1 MNNNIQIPLDLPDV
15 RILEVSKT
23 EQEGWLIRVES
34 TIGSTTCHKCGQKIT
49 EFHAMGEP
57 LLVRHLPLFE
67 IPVRIELRP
76 KRYRCPD
83 CDGGPTT
90 TEQPDWYQR
99 RSPNTKAYEQWLLR
113 LLINSTV
120 TDVARKLNVSEDTV
134 SGVLD
139 RWVETSV
146 DWSTFLSI
154 AVIGIDEISVKR
166 GHRDYIAIVTTKTA
180 TGVVVLGVLGDRK
193 KETVLAFLKSIPEGL
208 KATVE
213 TVCTDMYQG
222 YVNAVAEVLPHA
234 KIVVDRFHVAQVYRK
249 SADAVRKREL
259 RRLKQELP
267 EPKYALLKGLMWAF
281 RKRPKDLNPAEKVLL
296 NRAFFYA
303 PEMETAYVLREE
315 LTNIFDQP
323 HSKEDGKHA
332 IEAWSKRV
340 SKRGIAEF
348 TDCLKTVHNWLDEIT
363 NYFLERQTS
372 GFVEGFNNRIKVM
385 KRRCYGIFKVNRIF
399 QRLTLDLHGYERF
412 KSVLDQ
418 AKYV

>member
-23 EQEGWLIRVES
+23 EKEGWLIRVES
-34 TIGSTTCHKCGQKIT
+34 TVGSSTCRKCGQKIT
-49 EFHAMGEP
+49 EFHALGEP
-57 LLVRHLPLFE
+57 LCLRHLPLFE

-83 CDGGPTT
+83 CEGGPTT
-90 TEQPDWYQR
+90 TEQPDWYQQ

-120 TDVARKLNVSEDTV
+120 TDVARKLNVSEETV

-146 DWSTFLSI
+146 DWTVFLSI

-166 GHRDYIAIVTTKTA
+166 GHRDYVVIVTTKTS
-180 TGVVVLGVLGDRK
+180 TGVVILGVLSDRK
-193 KETVLAFLKSIPEGL
+193 KETVLAFLKSIPEAL

-213 TVCTDMYQG
+213 TVCMDMYKG
-222 YVNAVAEVLPHA
+222 YANAVAEVFPQA
-234 KIVVDRFHVAQVYRK
+234 KIVVDRFHVAQAYRK

-259 RRLKQELP
+259 RRLKRELP
-267 EPKYALLKGLMWAF
+267 EPKYSLLKGLMWAF
-281 RKRPKDLNPAEKVLL
+281 RKRQKDLNPAEKVLL

-323 HSKEDGKHA
+323 HTKAEGKQA

-348 TDCLKTVHNWLDEIT
+348 TDCLKTLHNWLDEIT
-363 NYFLERQTS
+363 NYFLERRSS

-399 QRLTLDLHGYERF
+399 QRLTLDIHGYKRF
-412 KSVLDQ
+412 GPVLDQ
-418 AKYV
+418 VKYT

>member
-34 TIGSTTCHKCGQKIT
+34 TVGSTTCHKCGQKIS

-57 LLVRHLPLFE
+57 LCLRHLPLFE

-134 SGVLD
+134 SGVLE

-146 DWSTFLSI
+146 DWSAFLSI

-166 GHRDYIAIVTTKTA
+166 GHRDYIAIVTTKAA
-180 TGVVVLGVLGDRK
+180 TGVVILGVLGDRK
-193 KETVLAFLKSIPEGL
+193 KETVLAFLKSIPEAL
-208 KATVE
+208 KATVK

-222 YVNAVAEVLPHA
+222 YVKAVAEALPDA
-234 KIVVDRFHVAQVYRK
+234 KIVVDRFHVAQAYRK

-281 RKRPKDLNPAEKVLL
+281 RKRPEDLNPAEKVLL
-296 NRAFFYA
+296 NRAFIHS

-323 HSKEDGKHA
+323 HTKEEGKLA
-332 IEAWSKRV
+332 ITAWSKRV

-348 TDCLKTVHNWLDEIT
+348 TDSLKTINNWLDEIT

-412 KSVLDQ
+412 GSVLEQ
-418 AKYV
+418 PKYG

>member
-34 TIGSTTCHKCGQKIT
+34 TVGSTTCHKCGQKIT

-57 LLVRHLPLFE
+57 LCLRHLPLFE

-83 CDGGPTT
+83 CERGPTT

-120 TDVARKLNVSEDTV
+120 TDVARKLNVSEEIV
-134 SGVLD
+134 SGVLE
-139 RWVETSV
+139 RWIETSV
-146 DWSTFLSI
+146 DWTAFLSI
-154 AVIGIDEISVKR
+154 AVIGIDEISLKR
-166 GHRDYIAIVTTKTA
+166 GHRDYVAIVTTKTS
-180 TGVVVLGVLGDRK
+180 TGVMVLGVLGDRK

-222 YVNAVAEVLPHA
+222 YVNAAAEVFPQA
-234 KIVVDRFHVAQVYRK
+234 KIVVDRYHVAQVYRK

-259 RRLKQELP
+259 RRLKRELP
-267 EPKYALLKGLMWAF
+267 ESKYALLKGLMWAF

-296 NRAFFYA
+296 NRAFCYA

-323 HSKEDGKHA
+323 YSKEAGKRA

-348 TDCLKTVHNWLDEIT
+348 TDCLKTMHNWLDEIT

-412 KSVLDQ
+412 GSVLEQ
-418 AKYV
+418 PKYG

>member
-1 MNNNIQIPLDLPDV
+1 MNNHIQIPLDLPDV

-34 TIGSTTCHKCGQKIT
+34 TVGSATCHKCGQKIT
-49 EFHAMGEP
+49 EFHAMGER

-139 RWVETSV
+139 RWVETAV

-180 TGVVVLGVLGDRK
+180 TGVVILGVLGDRK
-193 KETVLAFLKSIPEGL
+193 KETVLAFLESIPESL

-222 YVNAVAEVLPHA
+222 YVNAVAAVLPQA

-267 EPKYALLKGLMWAF
+267 ESKYALLKGLMWAF
-281 RKRPKDLNPAEKVLL
+281 RKRPQDLNPAEKVLL
-296 NRAFFYA
+296 NRAFFYS
-303 PEMETAYVLREE
+303 PEMETAYGWREE
-315 LTNIFDQP
+315 LTNILDQP
-323 HSKEDGKHA
+323 YSKEEGKRA
-332 IEAWSKRV
+332 IAAWSKRV

-348 TDCLKTVHNWLDEIT
+348 TDCLKTLHNWLDEIT
-363 NYFLERQTS
+363 NYFLERHSS

-399 QRLTLDLHGYERF
+399 QRLTLDLHGYQRF
-412 KSVLDQ
+412 GSVLEQ
-418 AKYV
+418 VKYS